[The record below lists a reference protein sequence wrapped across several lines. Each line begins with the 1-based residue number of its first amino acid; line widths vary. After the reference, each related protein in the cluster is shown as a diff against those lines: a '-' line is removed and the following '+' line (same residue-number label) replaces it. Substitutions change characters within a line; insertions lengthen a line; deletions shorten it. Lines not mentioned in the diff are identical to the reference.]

1 MQLYGWPTVRPVL
14 HNFLPN
20 RLFIYL
26 VIHAFYTQDEGKT
39 MKSLN
44 KGTLWLSTLQTSK
57 KYRITMCFFRSMKGA
72 DSVDFNRSYV
82 FIKNVFSIFLSLK
95 TSLHLFFLKVLFKK
109 VFYVWLCKHWFR
121 ILCKSG
127 ASRLTNL
134 LNLSKD

>member
-1 MQLYGWPTVRPVL
+1 MQLYGWHTVRPVL

-82 FIKNVFSIFLSLK
+82 YMCTCVHQKCIFNLQSFAENF
-95 TSLHLFFLKVLFKK
+95 TSLIF
-109 VFYVWLCKHWFR
+109 
-121 ILCKSG
+121 
-127 ASRLTNL
+127 
-134 LNLSKD
+134 

>member
-44 KGTLWLSTLQTSK
+44 KGTLWLTTLQTSK

-82 FIKNVFSIFLSLK
+82 YIKNVFSIFRWK
-95 TSLHLFFLKVLFKK
+95 LHFTYFLKKCCLKK
-109 VFYVWLCKHWFR
+109 FFYVWLCKHWFR

>member
-82 FIKNVFSIFLSLK
+82 YIKNVFSIFLSLK
-95 TSLHLFFLKVLFKK
+95 TSLHLFFKKVLFKK
-109 VFYVWLCKHWFR
+109 VFLCLVMQTLIPYFM
-121 ILCKSG
+121 
-127 ASRLTNL
+127 
-134 LNLSKD
+134 